1 MEKRLIITI
10 DGPSGVGKS
19 TIAKLVAKKMG
30 FLYVDTGAIYRAIT
44 WKALQSNIDLKNEEL
59 LLKMIVGLKIEFKH
73 IEYNKNNYYKIFLD
87 KIDVTR
93 KIRGPRIDQYVSD
106 LAKLPKIR
114 EQLISLQRNL
124 AKDGNIVM
132 EGRDIGSKIL
142 SNADIKLYFTALEG
156 ERVTRRYRELKNKG
170 FKVSYD
176 EVKKQLV
183 NRDSIDSRRKCSPL
197 KKTKDAI
204 VIDSTNKSIN
214 EVMDIILNIVKN
226 YRKNGKE

>member
-44 WKALQSNIDLKNEEL
+44 WKALQSNIDLKNEDL
-59 LLKMIVGLKIEFKH
+59 LLKLIIELQIEFKH
-73 IEYNKNNYYKIFLD
+73 IEHNKNNYYKIFLD

-132 EGRDIGSKIL
+132 
-142 SNADIKLYFTALEG
+142 
-156 ERVTRRYRELKNKG
+156 
-170 FKVSYD
+170 
-176 EVKKQLV
+176 
-183 NRDSIDSRRKCSPL
+183 
-197 KKTKDAI
+197 
-204 VIDSTNKSIN
+204 
-214 EVMDIILNIVKN
+214 
-226 YRKNGKE
+226 